1 MANYARKA
9 VARNSGGFTVS
20 GNDVTL
26 TAAITFAKME
36 GGAGGTVTH
45 FGLGTA
51 ASGSGELLFFGTV
64 SPNITVANGTKPE
77 LETGTTISQ
86 SSGDGMANTAATNLL
101 KLLFQNTTWA
111 GFGDSTGIVGSGA
124 AGSLYFS
131 LHTASPGE
139 SGNQSTNEISY
150 T

>member
-51 ASGSGELLFFGTV
+51 ASGSGEIGRAHV
-64 SPNITVANGTKPE
+64 
-77 LETGTTISQ
+77 
-86 SSGDGMANTAATNLL
+86 
-101 KLLFQNTTWA
+101 
-111 GFGDSTGIVGSGA
+111 
-124 AGSLYFS
+124 
-131 LHTASPGE
+131 
-139 SGNQSTNEISY
+139 
-150 T
+150 